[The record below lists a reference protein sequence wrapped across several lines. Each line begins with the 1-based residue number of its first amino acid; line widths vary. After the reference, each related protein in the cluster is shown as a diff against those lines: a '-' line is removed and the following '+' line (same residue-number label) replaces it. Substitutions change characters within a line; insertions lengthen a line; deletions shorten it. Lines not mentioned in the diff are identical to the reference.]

1 MRARSLIIAPRAAVV
16 RAALPA
22 DRAAGAPR
30 VIGFPGGG
38 LYFFYQAGFV
48 RGLNLLGYDL
58 SRGQVQF
65 TGASAGALSATL
77 ACANVDMERARDGAL
92 RLADAHRIKE
102 NPLGLRGVWG
112 DLLRTWLDDLL
123 PPDAHKLCDQ
133 RCHILVSSLSDQPGL
148 PLFRRRVISHHR
160 SREELLEACLAS
172 VHIPFF
178 VKDQVSEQSAQWQ
191 RCRVP
196 WVPWIR
202 ASHIKR
208 SLSQYVTIFHIW
220 LSATVCMTSP
230 APHQLRRV
238 PGRDPSSR
246 HVVCGRLFICRPM

>member
-178 VKDQVSEQSAQWQ
+178 VKDQVVTQARGTW
-191 RCRVP
+191 CVDG
-196 WVPWIR
+196 
-202 ASHIKR
+202 
-208 SLSQYVTIFHIW
+208 SLFADPCELNHPNGTKP
-220 LSATVCMTSP
+220 TV
-230 APHQLRRV
+230 V
-238 PGRDPSSR
+238 GE
-246 HVVCGRLFICRPM
+246 